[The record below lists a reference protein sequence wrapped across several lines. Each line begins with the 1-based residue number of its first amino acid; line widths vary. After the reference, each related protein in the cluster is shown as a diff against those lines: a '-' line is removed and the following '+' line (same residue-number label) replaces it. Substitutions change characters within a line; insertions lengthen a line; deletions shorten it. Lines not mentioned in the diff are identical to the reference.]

1 MADGGGSSVY
11 AQTTVDYDDDND
23 GLIDVRTLAQLDA
36 IRHDLDGNGAPSSG
50 GASAYGTAFPNR
62 VTSASGRMG
71 CPSGNCAGYE
81 LRADLDFDTDGDGS
95 TYTGSGASA
104 TSDSGD
110 AYHNSGAGWAPIG
123 TFTATFKGNG
133 HAISN
138 LFIKRTS
145 IFDVIGMFS
154 FTASSTRIETVGLVD
169 AYVHGGAYV
178 GGLVGRNRGTVAA
191 SYIAG
196 EVRGTH
202 TTIGGLVGYNDGAG
216 AHAGAIVASYST
228 AAVAGGSAAN
238 VGGLVGFAASGSSIS
253 ASYSIGTV
261 STTGSG
267 RGGFVGSGTFSG
279 ADPATISAS
288 YWDTVTT
295 SIADDNDNNA
305 PEGETSNKLKSVTSY
320 TDIYADWNVDVDG
333 AAGNDDPWDFGTT
346 SEYPALKFGG
356 MDPHIQRGDYD
367 HDNDG
372 LIEIR
377 SLAQLDAVRHD
388 LNGNGD
394 ATAAAYAAAF
404 PRRNTT
410 SANRMGCPS
419 GTCSGYELA
428 AHLDFDTDGDGST
441 YIGTGS
447 SASGDSGDA
456 YYNSNAGFARIGS
469 DTSGS
474 QYEAT
479 FKGNGYTISNLF
491 IRSATLGENDRGL
504 FGATSSS
511 ARIESVFL
519 IDPYVR
525 GNLYVGALVGSNRGT
540 VTSSYTSGGNVYGF
554 SYVGGLVGYNY
565 GTVRAAYSTTAAG
578 GTGGPIAGL
587 IGRQD
592 TGATVS
598 ASYAA
603 GSVTVDFGS
612 SRLGFVG
619 QVSGTI
625 ENCYWDTN
633 ATGIGDDGDSNMP
646 EGKTRTKLQS
656 ETSYTDI
663 YANWNVDADG
673 TSGSDDPWDF
683 GTSSQYPALKY
694 GGMDPYTQRG
704 DYDSDDD
711 GLIEITTLDRLNA
724 VRWDLD
730 GDAVKDTTSDAD
742 WEKHNAAFFNA
753 DASMGCPDTAAD
765 ADSDPGPCTGYELA
779 ADLDFDADG
788 DGDVDAND
796 PYPNWT
802 PVGDSTNGYAAAFD
816 GNNYDISNLTI
827 ARTANADD
835 VGLFGRAASTAV
847 ISGVGLPDAS
857 VTSSGSG
864 ASLYIGALVGYMSGT
879 VRSSYSTGTV
889 SQTGTGN
896 FGFVGGLTGYL
907 PTGSTV
913 AASWSGAHVSSSGP
927 STAAGGITGRLN
939 GGTIR
944 AAYSAGV
951 ISATGDGAYAGG
963 AGGVLHAGSLAA
975 FYAIG
980 PSTSTG
986 TSGEAHPIGSGIA
999 GASPPSNPTITAAYW
1014 DVGTADVADDS
1025 DTVSPEGKTTS
1036 ELSSP
1041 TAYGATGIYSTWD
1054 MNVDGVSGNDDP
1066 WDFGQ
1071 GMQYPMLKFDGMSVV
1086 AQGSLAM
1093 GMPSSNNNH
1102 PVVGS
1107 DSQVCLVS
1115 GPSIRAAGTRNGKA
1129 PWVWQR
1135 STDGKTWADITE
1147 DGGPTWRYTPV
1158 SGDVGN
1164 YLRAC
1169 VALGDNA
1176 PEGADE
1182 ACVRMFAK
1190 TKAAGG

>member
-1 MADGGGSSVY
+1 MTA
-11 AQTTVDYDDDND
+11 
-23 GLIDVRTLAQLDA
+23 RLA
-36 IRHDLDGNGAPSSG
+36 
-50 GASAYGTAFPNR
+50 
-62 VTSASGRMG
+62 
-71 CPSGNCAGYE
+71 
-81 LRADLDFDTDGDGS
+81 
-95 TYTGSGASA
+95 
-104 TSDSGD
+104 
-110 AYHNSGAGWAPIG
+110 
-123 TFTATFKGNG
+123 KG
-133 HAISN
+133 
-138 LFIKRTS
+138 K
-145 IFDVIGMFS
+145 
-154 FTASSTRIETVGLVD
+154 
-169 AYVHGGAYV
+169 
-178 GGLVGRNRGTVAA
+178 
-191 SYIAG
+191 
-196 EVRGTH
+196 
-202 TTIGGLVGYNDGAG
+202 
-216 AHAGAIVASYST
+216 
-228 AAVAGGSAAN
+228 
-238 VGGLVGFAASGSSIS
+238 
-253 ASYSIGTV
+253 
-261 STTGSG
+261 
-267 RGGFVGSGTFSG
+267 
-279 ADPATISAS
+279 
-288 YWDTVTT
+288 
-295 SIADDNDNNA
+295 
-305 PEGETSNKLKSVTSY
+305 TSNKLKSVTSY
-320 TDIYADWNVDVDG
+320 TDIYANWNVDVDG
-333 AAGNDDPWDFGTT
+333 ATGNDDPWDFGTS

-410 SANRMGCPS
+410 SSNRMGCPS

-447 SASGDSGDA
+447 SASGDSGDD

-474 QYEAT
+474 QFEAT

-491 IRSATLGENDRGL
+491 IRSASAGQNDRGL

-565 GTVRAAYSTTAAG
+565 GTIRAAYSTTAAG
-578 GTGGPIAGL
+578 GSAGPIAGL
-587 IGRQD
+587 IGRQSA
-592 TGATVS
+592 GAGVS

-673 TSGSDDPWDF
+673 TSGNDDPWDF

-742 WEKHNAAFFNA
+742 WEKHGAAFFNA
-753 DASMGCPDTAAD
+753 KASLGCPDTAAD

-779 ADLDFDADG
+779 ANLDFDADG
-788 DGDVDAND
+788 DGDVDSND

-802 PVGDSTNGYAAAFD
+802 PIGDSTNGYAAAFD

-835 VGLFGRAASTAV
+835 VGLFGRASSTAV
-847 ISGVGLPDAS
+847 ISGVGLPNAS

-864 ASLYIGALVGYMSGT
+864 ASLYIGALVGYLSGT

-999 GASPPSNPTITAAYW
+999 GAIPPSNPTITAAYW

-1025 DTVSPEGKTTS
+1025 DTVSPEGRTTS

-1041 TAYGATGIYSTWD
+1041 TAYGATGIYSTWN
-1054 MNVDGVSGNDDP
+1054 MNVDGQAGNDDP
-1066 WDFGQ
+1066 WDFGRM
-1071 GMQYPMLKFDGMSVV
+1071 MQYPMLKFDGMSVV
-1086 AQGSLAM
+1086 AQNSLAM
-1093 GMPSSNNNH
+1093 GMPGTNGNY
-1102 PVVGS
+1102 PVVG
-1107 DSQVCLVS
+1107 DTAGVCLVDGS
-1115 GPSIRAAGTRNGKA
+1115 GIRAPRPRHGGEMGKQS
-1129 PWVWQR
+1129 WIWQR
-1135 STDGKTWADITE
+1135 SPDGKTWSDITQGPSDASGSCNYTATSE
-1147 DGGPTWRYTPV
+1147 DLN
-1158 SGDVGN
+1158 N

-1169 VALGDNA
+1169 VALGGNA
-1176 PEGADE
+1176 PEGATE

-1190 TKAAGG
+1190 TEAASQ